1 VDTSVIVNLLEH
13 FTEVELKKGKFIVNR
28 KRVIKNTLEKLAG
41 TFALSMVFCDTN
53 EVFIARSGSVLHY
66 NNKGDYST
74 TGGMGFK
81 ELPEGTIM
89 KLNNE
94 IKLVI
99 LISILN
105 FYSYEH
111 NDIFRNSG

>member
-1 VDTSVIVNLLEH
+1 
-13 FTEVELKKGKFIVNR
+13 
-28 KRVIKNTLEKLAG
+28 
-41 TFALSMVFCDTN
+41 
-53 EVFIARSGSVLHY
+53 VFIARSGSVLHY

-94 IKLVI
+94 TKRWNKIG
-99 LISILN
+99 N
-105 FYSYEH
+105 FDFDSQFLF
-111 NDIFRNSG
+111 I